1 MARSCD
7 LTNKGALF
15 GNKVSHSNRKTP
27 RKFEANLQN
36 VSLYSNTLNSFIS
49 LRLAT
54 TTIRSV
60 DHNGGIDSYL
70 LTTPAAKLSAKGKVL
85 RKRIANAQAKKAAK

>member
-1 MARSCD
+1 MARACD
-7 LTNKGALF
+7 LTSKGALF

-36 VSLYSNTLNSFIS
+36 VSLYSDALNSFVS

-54 TTIRSV
+54 TTLRSI
-60 DHNGGIDSYL
+60 DHNGGIDGYL
-70 LTTPAAKLSAKGKVL
+70 TSISSTKLSAKGKVI
-85 RKRIANAQAKKAAK
+85 RKRILNAIERKKA

>member
-36 VSLYSNTLNSFIS
+36 VSLYSETLKGFIS

-60 DHNGGIDSYL
+60 DHNGGIDNYL
-70 LTTPAAKLSAKGKVL
+70 LNAASAKLSSKGKTL
-85 RKRIANAQAKKAAK
+85 RKRIQNAKAKQSA